1 MDPMGTGESPHAEG
15 FTEIV
20 TPLRSRCG
28 VGTGT
33 QFSLLSAIT
42 RPKATMRLP
51 STVSIAEK
59 SQSQSSK
66 GVEALG
72 GGESLNGTS
81 EAKAV
86 AKLVVALLTAIF
98 SAASLDED
106 EDEDEGA
113 EEQEQEQ
120 EQEQDQVENPMYAAA
135 DDDDE
140 EEDDE
145 EEAEAQAGKRA
156 SLRSGGSNLLSKDL
170 GLANNLGSARDSGGK
185 SHFPPHVT
193 SSDSYDK
200 AERASE

>member
-59 SQSQSSK
+59 SQSQSSS

-113 EEQEQEQ
+113 EEHEQEQ

-140 EEDDE
+140 EEEEEEDE

-156 SLRSGGSNLLSKDL
+156 SLG
-170 GLANNLGSARDSGGK
+170 
-185 SHFPPHVT
+185 
-193 SSDSYDK
+193 
-200 AERASE
+200 AEAATYSVRTWA

>member
-1 MDPMGTGESPHAEG
+1 M
-15 FTEIV
+15 
-20 TPLRSRCG
+20 
-28 VGTGT
+28 
-33 QFSLLSAIT
+33 
-42 RPKATMRLP
+42 
-51 STVSIAEK
+51 
-59 SQSQSSK
+59 
-66 GVEALG
+66 
-72 GGESLNGTS
+72 
-81 EAKAV
+81 
-86 AKLVVALLTAIF
+86 VALLTAIF

-140 EEDDE
+140 EEENE

-156 SLRSGGSNLLSKDL
+156 SLRGGGSISKDL
-170 GLANNLGSARDSGGK
+170 GLANNLGSARDSSGK